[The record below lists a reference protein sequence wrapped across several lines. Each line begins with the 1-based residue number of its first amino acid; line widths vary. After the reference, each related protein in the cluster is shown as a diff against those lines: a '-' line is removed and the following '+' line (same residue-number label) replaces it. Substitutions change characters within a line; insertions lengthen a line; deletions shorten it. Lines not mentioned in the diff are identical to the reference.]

1 MGGSLPGEEET
12 EASDDIQNEVASV
25 NVQEQSGAR
34 LRLFMFKVLL
44 MEAACT
50 VACSSTKF
58 KC

>member
-34 LRLFMFKVLL
+34 LRLFIFKVL
-44 MEAACT
+44 METART
-50 VACSSTKF
+50 VTYSSTKF